1 MYYKL
6 ALLLA
11 VTLFHGSVFA
21 ENISSISSGAK
32 IFKKCQNC
40 HQIGEDAKNRV
51 GPQLNNIFG
60 RSAGVLP
67 GVKYSKNMIQAGEEG
82 LVWNI
87 ETLNLFIENPKGLI
101 AKTRM
106 SFRGLKKED
115 DRKNLLLYL
124 SKFSKDVTKIKEF
137 EKFTKDKNHNLD
149 PSILSIVGDPEYGE
163 YLASECM
170 TCHQSSGEDNGIPG
184 INAWPTED
192 FVIAMHAY
200 KKKQRPH
207 PVMQMMAGRLNNEEI
222 AALAA
227 YFKDLN

>member
-87 ETLNLFIENPKGLI
+87 ETLNLFIENPKALI

-124 SKFSKDVTKIKEF
+124 SEFSKDGTKIKVHLVMLRMKSGF
-137 EKFTKDKNHNLD
+137 LLR
-149 PSILSIVGDPEYGE
+149 ILYVSKESRERPVSW
-163 YLASECM
+163 LLTRASV
-170 TCHQSSGEDNGIPG
+170 S
-184 INAWPTED
+184 
-192 FVIAMHAY
+192 
-200 KKKQRPH
+200 
-207 PVMQMMAGRLNNEEI
+207 
-222 AALAA
+222 
-227 YFKDLN
+227 

>member
-1 MYYKL
+1 
-6 ALLLA
+6 
-11 VTLFHGSVFA
+11 
-21 ENISSISSGAK
+21 
-32 IFKKCQNC
+32 
-40 HQIGEDAKNRV
+40 IGEDAKNRV

-82 LVWNI
+82 LVWNN
-87 ETLNLFIENPKGLI
+87 ETLNSFIENPKGLI

-106 SFRGLKKED
+106 SFLGLKKED
-115 DRKNLLLYL
+115 VRKNLLLYL
-124 SKFSKDVTKIKEF
+124 SEFSKDGTKIKEF

>member
-1 MYYKL
+1 M
-6 ALLLA
+6 
-11 VTLFHGSVFA
+11 
-21 ENISSISSGAK
+21 
-32 IFKKCQNC
+32 
-40 HQIGEDAKNRV
+40 
-51 GPQLNNIFG
+51 
-60 RSAGVLP
+60 
-67 GVKYSKNMIQAGEEG
+67 KYSKNMVQAGEEG
-82 LVWNI
+82 LVWNN
-87 ETLNLFIENPKGLI
+87 ETLNSFIENPKGLI

-124 SKFSKDVTKIKEF
+124 SEFSKDGTKIKEF

-207 PVMQMMAGRLNNEEI
+207 PVMQMMAGRLSDEEI

-227 YFKDLN
+227 YFKDLE

>member
-6 ALLLA
+6 ALIFL
-11 VTLFHGSVFA
+11 VTLIYGGAYA
-21 ENISSISSGAK
+21 ENLISISSGAK

-40 HQIGEDAKNRV
+40 HQIGDGAENRV

-60 RSAGVLP
+60 RTAGGLP
-67 GVKYSKNMIQAGEEG
+67 GVKYSKSMVQAGEEG
-82 LVWNI
+82 LVWNN
-87 ETLNLFIENPKGLI
+87 ETLNSFIENPKKLI
-101 AKTRM
+101 VKTRM
-106 SFRGLKKED
+106 SFSGLRKED

-124 SKFSKDVTKIKEF
+124 SEFSKDATKVKDLEN
-137 EKFTKDKNHNLD
+137 FTKNKNQNVD
-149 PSILSIVGDPEYGE
+149 PTILSIVGDPEYGE

-170 TCHQSSGEDNGIPG
+170 TCHQSSGLDDGIPG
-184 INAWPTED
+184 INAWQTED

-207 PVMQMMAGRLNNEEI
+207 PVMQMMAGRLTNEEI

>member
-67 GVKYSKNMIQAGEEG
+67 GVKYSKNMVQAGEEG

-124 SKFSKDVTKIKEF
+124 SEFSKDDTKIKVLK
-137 EKFTKDKNHNLD
+137 KFTKNNDYSVD
-149 PSILSIVGDPEYGE
+149 PSILSIVGDSEYGE
-163 YLASECM
+163 YLASECKA
-170 TCHQSSGEDNGIPG
+170 CHQNSGANVGIPG
-184 INAWPTED
+184 INAWPTKD
-192 FVIAMHAY
+192 FVIVMHAY
-200 KKKQRPH
+200 KQKQKPH
-207 PVMQMMAGRLNNEEI
+207 PVMQMMAGRLSNEEI
-222 AALAA
+222 AALAV
-227 YFKDLN
+227 YFKDLE

>member
-1 MYYKL
+1 M

-67 GVKYSKNMIQAGEEG
+67 GVKYSKNMVQAGEEG
-82 LVWNI
+82 LVWNN
-87 ETLNLFIENPKGLI
+87 ETLNSFIKNPKGLI

-124 SKFSKDVTKIKEF
+124 SEFSKKSSSSLSASNGLLLLLVSWLLSLQMVNPYVPPSLFMGILLPVTLF
-137 EKFTKDKNHNLD
+137 STYRPCVSDKSSNTTRFPAAHIFLTD
-149 PSILSIVGDPEYGE
+149 PSGFFTP
-163 YLASECM
+163 A
-170 TCHQSSGEDNGIPG
+170 T
-184 INAWPTED
+184 
-192 FVIAMHAY
+192 
-200 KKKQRPH
+200 
-207 PVMQMMAGRLNNEEI
+207 
-222 AALAA
+222 
-227 YFKDLN
+227 

>member
-6 ALLLA
+6 ALIFL
-11 VTLFHGSVFA
+11 VTLIYGGAYA
-21 ENISSISSGAK
+21 ENLISISSGAK
-32 IFKKCQNC
+32 IFKKCQAC
-40 HQIGEDAKNRV
+40 HEIGEGAKNRV

-60 RSAGVLP
+60 RSAGGLP
-67 GVKYSKNMIQAGEEG
+67 GVKYSKSMIKAGEEG
-82 LVWNI
+82 LVWNN
-87 ETLNLFIENPKGLI
+87 ETLNSFIENPKKLI
-101 AKTRM
+101 VKTRM
-106 SFRGLKKED
+106 SFSGLRKED

-124 SKFSKDVTKIKEF
+124 SEFSKDATKVKDLEN
-137 EKFTKDKNHNLD
+137 FTKNKDQNVD
-149 PSILSIVGDPEYGE
+149 PTILSIVGDPEYGE

-170 TCHQSSGEDNGIPG
+170 TCHQSSGLDDGIPG
-184 INAWPTED
+184 INAWQTED

-207 PVMQMMAGRLNNEEI
+207 PVMQMMAGRLTNEEI

>member
-1 MYYKL
+1 M

-11 VTLFHGSVFA
+11 FTLFHGSVFA

-60 RSAGVLP
+60 RTAGGLP
-67 GVKYSKNMIQAGEEG
+67 GVKYSKSMVQAGEEG
-82 LVWNI
+82 LVWNN
-87 ETLNLFIENPKGLI
+87 ETLNSFIENPKKLI
-101 AKTRM
+101 VKTRM
-106 SFRGLKKED
+106 SFSGLIKED

-124 SKFSKDVTKIKEF
+124 SQFSKDATKVKDLEN
-137 EKFTKDKNHNLD
+137 FTKNKNQNVD
-149 PSILSIVGDPEYGE
+149 PTILSIVGDPEYGE

-170 TCHQSSGEDNGIPG
+170 TCHQSSGLDDGIPG
-184 INAWPTED
+184 INAWQTED

-207 PVMQMMAGRLNNEEI
+207 PVMQMMAGRLTNEEI